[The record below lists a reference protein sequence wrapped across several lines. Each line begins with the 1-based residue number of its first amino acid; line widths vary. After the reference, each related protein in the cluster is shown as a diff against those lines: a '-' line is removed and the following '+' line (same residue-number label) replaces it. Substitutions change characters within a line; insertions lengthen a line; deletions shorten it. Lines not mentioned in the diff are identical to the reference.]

1 MPAPVTKKKGDSG
14 KQRPIVDDEVELTRA
29 ESPSAGARR
38 SARLDDDDEST
49 VSAKS
54 RARRALETKKTD
66 EGTDTGVPVVAGPS
80 QPARGTMS
88 SKRTLLETPMAVLP
102 PGTKDSASTLVG
114 LDTVNSQQTLSAVSE
129 VTPASTS
136 DSSRTIA
143 AINPVLDPSTDP
155 SAPVLAAPTHTHEV
169 LDQVAPRSAP
179 RRTLMD
185 EQTAPLVYVGIGAGA
200 VLIVALVVWI
210 LLS

>member
-1 MPAPVTKKKGDSG
+1 
-14 KQRPIVDDEVELTRA
+14 
-29 ESPSAGARR
+29 
-38 SARLDDDDEST
+38 
-49 VSAKS
+49 
-54 RARRALETKKTD
+54 
-66 EGTDTGVPVVAGPS
+66 
-80 QPARGTMS
+80 MS

-114 LDTVNSQQTLSAVSE
+114 LDTVNANSQQTLSAVSE
-129 VTPASTS
+129 VTPASTG

-155 SAPVLAAPTHTHEV
+155 SAPVLAAPTHTHDV
-169 LDQVAPRSAP
+169 LDPVSPAKPAP

-200 VLIVALVVWI
+200 VLIVALVIWI